1 MKKVGTSCL
10 HVPSVYATEEPRKE
24 QIDDPHDFRD
34 IEITFLTRKEA
45 QHEIA
50 VPVLHVPS

>member
-10 HVPSVYATEEPRKE
+10 HVPSVYATEVPRKE